1 MRSSAACATAP
12 PAWRGRSSASARAS
26 SRPWREHAVAVK
38 PQLAFFEQAG
48 HHGLAA
54 AERVC
59 AFARERGLL
68 VIADGKRGDIGS
80 TAEAYAAA
88 YLAPRAAAP
97 PFADA
102 LTVNP
107 YLGADSLEP
116 FAEACRASGGL
127 AFVLVRTSN
136 PGGADIQELELADGS
151 RVWEHVARI
160 VASLAP
166 VAGAVVGATQPGAVA
181 RARELMP
188 EATFLLPGVGAQ
200 GGDVA
205 ALGPAF
211 APGPAGGLVS
221 ASRSVLYASRAD
233 GQLAGRGRRRGR
245 EAARGRLGS
254 RGERVSSARPPAQE
268 AEAAEAARRAPL
280 AVGLPRT
287 GCVTRSRHG
296 DRPDPV
302 ERRRDRA
309 PVRRRRA
316 AFDDAGG
323 PGPDAPGA
331 RHASA
336 ARAPAART
344 AAAAAPAA
352 ALGHDGEDDHH
363 DCLDDDCLD
372 DDCLDHAVDDGDH
385 ERHDDHRDD
394 RTTTA
399 STSSG
404 RSSRA
409 TRCSRSRRS
418 SGRAS
423 RSSGASTPASIPRRC
438 RSARRS
444 SCARA
449 RSRRSPDPAAG
460 AWRGRA

>member
-1 MRSSAACATAP
+1 MLCVGLDPRP
-12 PAWRGRSSASARAS
+12 ELLPDEVFRGVRDGPAGLARALE
-26 SRPWREHAVAVK
+26 RFCAGIVEAVAEHAVAVK

-54 AERVC
+54 AERVSEL
-59 AFARERGLL
+59 ARERGLL

-88 YLAPRAAAP
+88 YLGPRGRAAP
-97 PFADA
+97 LADA

-221 ASRSVLYASRAD
+221 ASRSILYASREPRRWQAEAAAE
-233 GQLAGRGRRRGR
+233 AGRLR
-245 EAARGRLGS
+245 EAAWAVV
-254 RGERVSSARPPAQE
+254 ESA
-268 AEAAEAARRAPL
+268 
-280 AVGLPRT
+280 
-287 GCVTRSRHG
+287 
-296 DRPDPV
+296 
-302 ERRRDRA
+302 
-309 PVRRRRA
+309 
-316 AFDDAGG
+316 
-323 PGPDAPGA
+323 
-331 RHASA
+331 
-336 ARAPAART
+336 
-344 AAAAAPAA
+344 
-352 ALGHDGEDDHH
+352 
-363 DCLDDDCLD
+363 
-372 DDCLDHAVDDGDH
+372 
-385 ERHDDHRDD
+385 
-394 RTTTA
+394 
-399 STSSG
+399 
-404 RSSRA
+404 
-409 TRCSRSRRS
+409 
-418 SGRAS
+418 
-423 RSSGASTPASIPRRC
+423 
-438 RSARRS
+438 
-444 SCARA
+444 
-449 RSRRSPDPAAG
+449 
-460 AWRGRA
+460 